1 MMEQQWIL
9 LSDVRVPFDADD
21 NVIWEKA
28 TEKMKRAGISAPPLL
43 FRLYKKSFDARKR
56 PAILAVC
63 SVLLAYAPTVRLTE
77 KALKAAGAK
86 VYRDPPIRPGQG
98 SEPLHHR
105 PLVVGMGPA
114 GMFCALLLAENGYAP
129 ILIDRGDDVA
139 GRVRAV
145 ENFYATGVLDTRSN
159 IQFGAG
165 GAGTFS
171 DGKLITRVGDEKC
184 GYVLRRFAEFG
195 APEEI
200 TTQARPHIGTDILRD
215 VVHNILTHIEACG
228 GELRYRTCLEEI
240 REWPDG
246 TVSAVTDRGEIP
258 CGCVVLAPGHSAR
271 DTYAMLLEK
280 GYAVEPK
287 PFSVGVRVEHLQAD
301 IDRILYGELAG
312 HPKLPTG
319 EYSQSDTTGER
330 GVYTFCMC
338 PGGEVMAAASEE
350 GGVVV
355 NGMSRHARDGVNA
368 NSAVAVSIFREDYG
382 NTPQGAIEYQ
392 RTLERAAFRMG
403 GEDYTAPAQTMGDF
417 LAGKRGT
424 EPSRVLPSYRGGKV
438 KLCDLG
444 EVLPA
449 YVTES
454 LRRGFRS
461 FDRRMP
467 GYIAPDT
474 MLTGVETRTSAP
486 VRLLRGES
494 MTALGHDR
502 VYPCGEGAGYA
513 GGITS
518 AAVDG
523 LRAALALMARFAPPK
538 LI

>member
-1 MMEQQWIL
+1 MEQWVL

-28 TEKMKRAGISAPPLL
+28 MEKMKRAGITAPPLH

-63 SVLLAYAPTVRLTE
+63 SVLLAYPSSIKLTE
-77 KALKAAGAK
+77 RVLKNAGARE
-86 VYRDPPIRPGQG
+86 YREPPMAVERGT
-98 SEPLHHR
+98 EPLTAR

-114 GMFCALLLAENGYAP
+114 GMFCALVLAECGYAP

-145 ENFYATGVLDTRSN
+145 DTFYATGMLDTRSN

-184 GYVLRRFAEFG
+184 GYVLRRLAEFG

-200 TTQARPHIGTDILRD
+200 ITQARPHIGTDILRD
-215 VVHNILTHIEACG
+215 VVHNLLTHIEQSG
-228 GELRYRTCLEEI
+228 GELHYRTCMTEI
-240 REWPDG
+240 CELSDG
-246 TVSAVTDRGEIP
+246 TVSAVTDRGDIK

-271 DTYAMLLEK
+271 DTYAMLMAG

-287 PFSVGVRVEHLQAD
+287 PFSVGVRVEHLQSD
-301 IDRILYGELAG
+301 IDRILYGDLAG
-312 HPKLPTG
+312 HPKLPRG

-392 RTLERAAFRMG
+392 RSLERAAFAMG
-403 GEDYTAPAQTMGDF
+403 GGDYTAPAQTMGDF
-417 LAGKRGT
+417 LAGKCGT
-424 EPSRVLPSYRGGKV
+424 EPTRVQPSYRGGKV

-444 EVLPA
+444 ELLPD
-449 YVTES
+449 YVTAT
-454 LRRGFRS
+454 LRRGFAS

-467 GYIAPDT
+467 GYTAPDAV
-474 MLTGVETRTSAP
+474 LTGVETRTSAP

-523 LRAALALMARFAPPK
+523 IRAALAIMKRFAPPK
-538 LI
+538 ND

>member
-1 MMEQQWIL
+1 MMEKWVL
-9 LSDVRVPFDADD
+9 LSDVRVPFDAEDS
-21 NVIWEKA
+21 VIWEKA

-63 SVLLAYAPTVRLTE
+63 SVLLAYAPSVRLTE
-77 KALKAAGAK
+77 RALKAAGARE
-86 VYRDPPIRPGQG
+86 YREPPMTVEQG
-98 SEPLHHR
+98 REPLPHR

-145 ENFYATGVLDTRSN
+145 EDFYATGVLDTRSN

-184 GYVLRRFAEFG
+184 GYVLRRLAEFG

-200 TTQARPHIGTDILRD
+200 TMQARPHIGTDILRD
-215 VVHNILTHIEACG
+215 VVHNLLTHIEQCG
-228 GELRYRTCLEEI
+228 GELRYRTCLQEI
-240 REWPDG
+240 RELPDG
-246 TVSAVTDRGEIP
+246 TVNAVTDRGEIP
-258 CGCVVLAPGHSAR
+258 CGTLVLAPGHSAR

-287 PFSVGVRVEHLQAD
+287 PFSVGVRVEHLQSD

-312 HPKLPTG
+312 HPKLPKG

-424 EPSRVLPSYRGGKV
+424 EPSRVQPSYRGGMV

-454 LRRGFRS
+454 LRRGFVS

-502 VYPCGEGAGYA
+502 IYPCGEGAGYA

-523 LRAALALMARFAPPK
+523 LRAALALMKRFAPPK
-538 LI
+538 NI

>member
-1 MMEQQWIL
+1 MMEQWIL
-9 LSDVRVPFDADD
+9 LPEVRVPFDAEDGD
-21 NVIWEKA
+21 IWEKA
-28 TEKMKRAGISAPPLL
+28 TEKMKRAGVTASPLH
-43 FRLYKKSFDARKR
+43 FRLYKKSIDARKR
-56 PAILAVC
+56 PAVTAVC
-63 SVLLAYAPTVRLTE
+63 SVLLGYAPSVRLSE
-77 KALKAAGAK
+77 RAMKAAGARA
-86 VYRDPPIRPGQG
+86 YREPPLTVVRG
-98 SEPLHHR
+98 SEPAGGR

-129 ILIDRGDDVA
+129 ILIDRGDDVE

-145 ENFYATGVLDTRSN
+145 ESFYATGVLDTRSN

-184 GYVLRRFAEFG
+184 GYVLRRLAEFG
-195 APEEI
+195 APEDI
-200 TTQARPHIGTDILRD
+200 ITQARPHIGTDILRD
-215 VVHNILTHIEACG
+215 VVARLLQYIEEKG
-228 GELRYRTCLEEI
+228 GELRYRTCLTSI
-240 REWPDG
+240 REYPDG
-246 TVSAVTDRGEIP
+246 GLCAVTDRGEIP
-258 CGCVVLAPGHSAR
+258 CGCIILAPGHSAR

-287 PFSVGVRVEHLQAD
+287 PFSVGVRVEHLQEQ
-301 IDRILYGELAG
+301 IDRMLYGELAG
-312 HPKLPTG
+312 HPKLPRG
-319 EYSQSDTTGER
+319 EYNQSDTRGER

-368 NSAVAVSIFREDYG
+368 NSAVAVSVFCEDYG

-392 RTLERAAFRMG
+392 RRLERVAFRAG
-403 GEDYTAPAQTMGDF
+403 GGDYTAPAQTMGDF
-417 LAGKRGT
+417 MEGKCGT
-424 EPSRVLPSYRGGKV
+424 EPSEVLPSYRGGRV
-438 KLCDLG
+438 RLCDMSTL
-444 EVLPA
+444 LPD
-449 YVTES
+449 YVTAG
-454 LRRGFRS
+454 LRRGFAS

-467 GYIAPDT
+467 GYLSPTA
-474 MLTGVETRTSAP
+474 MLTGFETRTSAP
-486 VRLLRGES
+486 VRLLRTEG

-523 LRAALALMARFAPPK
+523 IRAALAVMARFAPQ
-538 LI
+538 

>member
-1 MMEQQWIL
+1 MMEKWIL
-9 LSDVRVPFDADD
+9 LSDVRVPFDAEDS
-21 NVIWEKA
+21 VIWEKA
-28 TEKMKRAGISAPPLL
+28 TEKMKRAGISASPLH
-43 FRLYKKSFDARKR
+43 FRLYKKSLDARKR
-56 PAILAVC
+56 PAITAVC
-63 SVLLAYAPTVRLTE
+63 SVLVAYAPSVRLNE
-77 KALKAAGAK
+77 RAMKSAGARE
-86 VYRDPPIRPGQG
+86 YREPPMTVTKGK
-98 SEPLHHR
+98 EPLCGR

-114 GMFCALLLAENGYAP
+114 GMFCALLLAEQGYAP

-145 ENFYATGVLDTRSN
+145 EDFYATGVLDTRSN

-184 GYVLRRFAEFG
+184 GYVLRRLAEFG
-195 APEEI
+195 APEDI

-215 VVHNILTHIEACG
+215 VVHNLLTHIEHCG
-228 GELRYRTCLEEI
+228 GTLHYRTCLTAVQEY
-240 REWPDG
+240 PDG
-246 TVSAVTDRGEIP
+246 SVGAVTEDGEIP
-258 CGCVVLAPGHSAR
+258 CGCIVLAPGHSAR
-271 DTYAMLLEK
+271 DTYAMLLER
-280 GYAVEPK
+280 GYAIEPK
-287 PFSVGVRVEHLQAD
+287 PFSVGVRVEHLQSD

-312 HPKLPTG
+312 HPKLPRG

-368 NSAVAVSIFREDYG
+368 NSAVAVSVFREDYG

-392 RTLERAAFRMG
+392 RTLERAAYLAG
-403 GEDYTAPAQTMGDF
+403 GSDYTAPAQTMGDF
-417 LAGKRGT
+417 MNGKRGS
-424 EPSRVLPSYRGGKV
+424 EPTRVQPSYRGGRV
-438 KLCDLG
+438 KLCALD
-444 EVLPA
+444 EILPD
-449 YVTES
+449 YVAAG
-454 LRRGFRS
+454 LRRGFAS

-486 VRLLRGES
+486 VRLLRTEA
-494 MTALGHDR
+494 MTAFGHDR

-523 LRAALALMARFAPPK
+523 LRAALALMARFAPPE
-538 LI
+538 L

>member
-1 MMEQQWIL
+1 MEKWVL

-21 NVIWEKA
+21 GTVWEKA
-28 TEKMKRAGISAPPLL
+28 TEKMKRAGITAPPLL
-43 FRLYKKSFDARKR
+43 FRLYKKSIDARKR

-63 SVLLAYAPTVRLTE
+63 SVLIAYAPSVRLPAR
-77 KALKAAGAK
+77 ALAAAGARE
-86 VYRDPPIRPGQG
+86 YREPPMQVERGREAAG
-98 SEPLHHR
+98 GR

-145 ENFYATGVLDTRSN
+145 ESFYKTGVLDTRSN

-195 APEEI
+195 APPEI
-200 TTQARPHIGTDILRD
+200 TTQARPHIGTDILRE
-215 VVHNILTHIEACG
+215 VVARLLSHIEVCG
-228 GELRYRTCLEEI
+228 GELHYRTCLQEI
-240 REWPDG
+240 RRAADG
-246 TVSAVTDRGEIP
+246 TVVAVTDRGEIP
-258 CGCVVLAPGHSAR
+258 CGALVLAPGHSAR
-271 DTYAMLLEK
+271 DTYAMLLSR
-280 GYAVEPK
+280 GFAIEPK
-287 PFSVGVRVEHLQAD
+287 PFSVGVRVEHLQSD

-312 HPKLPTG
+312 HPKLPRG
-319 EYSQSDTTGER
+319 EYSQSDTAGAR

-368 NSAVAVSIFREDYG
+368 NSAVAVSVFREDYG

-392 RTLERAAFRMG
+392 RGLERAAFCMG

-424 EPSRVLPSYRGGKV
+424 EPSRVMPSYRGGQV
-438 KLCDLG
+438 RMCDLG
-444 EVLPA
+444 ALLPP
-449 YVTES
+449 YITEN
-454 LRRGFRS
+454 LRRGFLS

-474 MLTGVETRTSAP
+474 VLTGVETRTSAP

-494 MTALGHDR
+494 LTAVGHDR

-523 LRAALALMARFAPPK
+523 IRVALAIMKRFAPCED
-538 LI
+538 

>member
-1 MMEQQWIL
+1 MMEQWIL
-9 LSDVRVPFDADD
+9 LSDVRVPFDAEDST
-21 NVIWEKA
+21 IWEKA
-28 TEKMKRAGISAPPLL
+28 TEKMKRAGVTASPLH
-43 FRLYKKSFDARKR
+43 FRLYKKSLDARKR

-63 SVLLAYAPTVRLTE
+63 SVLMSYAPAIKLTDR
-77 KALKAAGAK
+77 ALKAAGARL
-86 VYRDPPIRPGQG
+86 YREPPMSVEQG
-98 SEPLHHR
+98 NEPMCDR

-114 GMFCALLLAENGYAP
+114 GLFCALLLAENGYAP

-145 ENFYATGVLDTRSN
+145 AQFYETGVLDTRSN

-195 APEEI
+195 APEDI

-215 VVHNILTHIEACG
+215 VVDNLLKHIEQCG
-228 GELRYRTCLEEI
+228 GELRYRTCLTAI
-240 REWPDG
+240 REYPDG
-246 TVSAVTDRGEIP
+246 TVGAVTDRGEIP
-258 CGCVVLAPGHSAR
+258 CSAIVLAPGHSAR

-280 GYAVEPK
+280 GYAVSPK
-287 PFSVGVRVEHLQAD
+287 PFSVGVRVEHLQSD
-301 IDRILYGELAG
+301 IDRILYGDLAG

-355 NGMSRHARDGVNA
+355 NGMSHHARDGVNA
-368 NSAVAVSIFREDYG
+368 NSAVAVSVFCEDYG
-382 NTPQGAIEYQ
+382 NTPIGAIEYQ
-392 RTLERAAFRMG
+392 RALERAAFRAG
-403 GEDYTAPAQTMGDF
+403 GGDYTAPAQTMGDF
-417 LAGKRGT
+417 LAGKAGT
-424 EPSRVLPSYRGGKV
+424 EPSRVRPSYRGGKV

-444 EVLPA
+444 TVLPDYITA
-449 YVTES
+449 N
-454 LRRGFRS
+454 LRRGFAS

-486 VRLLRGES
+486 VRLLRTES

-523 LRAALALMARFAPPK
+523 LRAALALMKRFAPPK
-538 LI
+538 HL

>member
-1 MMEQQWIL
+1 MMEKWIL
-9 LSDVRVPFDADD
+9 VSDVRLPFDAEDD
-21 NVIWEKA
+21 AIREKA
-28 TEKMKRAGISAPPLL
+28 TEKMKRAGVSASPLH
-43 FRLYKKSFDARKR
+43 FRLYKKSLDARKR
-56 PAILAVC
+56 PDITAVC
-63 SVLLAYAPTVRLTE
+63 SVLLSYSPSVRLTE
-77 KALKAAGAK
+77 RMLKAAGARE
-86 VYRDPPIRPGQG
+86 YREPPMAVTQG
-98 SEPLHHR
+98 SEAPCGR

-114 GMFCALLLAENGYAP
+114 GMFCALLLAEQGYAP
-129 ILIDRGDDVA
+129 ILIDRGDDIA

-145 ENFYATGVLDTRSN
+145 DQFYETGVLDTRSN

-184 GYVLRRFAEFG
+184 GYVLRRLAEFG
-195 APEEI
+195 APEDI

-215 VVHNILTHIEACG
+215 VVDNLLKHIETCG
-228 GELRYRTCLEEI
+228 GTLHYRTCLTAI
-240 REWPDG
+240 REYPDG
-246 TVSAVTDRGEIP
+246 SVGALTDRGEIR
-258 CGCVVLAPGHSAR
+258 CGCIVLAPGHSAR

-280 GYAVEPK
+280 GYAIEPK
-287 PFSVGVRVEHLQAD
+287 PFSVGVRVEHLQSD
-301 IDRILYGELAG
+301 IDRILYGDLAG
-312 HPKLPTG
+312 HPKLPRG
-319 EYSQSDTTGER
+319 EYNQSDTTDAR

-392 RTLERAAFRMG
+392 RTLERAAYRAG
-403 GEDYTAPAQTMGDF
+403 GGDYIAPAQTMGDF
-417 LAGKRGT
+417 MAGKQGS
-424 EPSRVLPSYRGGKV
+424 EPGRVQPSYRDGRV

-444 EVLPA
+444 EVLPS
-449 YVTES
+449 YVTAG
-454 LRRGFRS
+454 LRRGFAS

-467 GYIAPDT
+467 GYMAPDT

-486 VRLLRGES
+486 VRLLRNED
-494 MTALGHDR
+494 MTAFGHDR

-523 LRAALALMARFAPPK
+523 IRAALALMARFAPPK
-538 LI
+538 ES

>member
-1 MMEQQWIL
+1 MMEQQWVL

-56 PAILAVC
+56 PDITAVC
-63 SVLLAYAPTVRLTE
+63 SVLIAYAPSVKLTE
-77 KALKAAGAK
+77 RALGAAGAK
-86 VYRDPPIRPGQG
+86 VYRDPPICPERGN
-98 SEPLHHR
+98 EPLGHR

-114 GMFCALLLAENGYAP
+114 GMFCALLLAENGYSP
-129 ILIDRGDDVA
+129 ILIDRGDPIK

-145 ENFYATGVLDTRSN
+145 EQFYATGVLDARSN

-195 APEEI
+195 APAEI
-200 TTQARPHIGTDILRD
+200 TTQARHHIGTDILRD
-215 VVHNILTHIEACG
+215 VVDRILTYIEQCG
-228 GELRYRTCLEEI
+228 GELHYRTCLQEI
-240 REWPDG
+240 RELPDG
-246 TVSAVTDRGEIP
+246 TVNAVTDRGEFP

-271 DTYAMLLEK
+271 DTYAMLMAK

-287 PFSVGVRVEHLQAD
+287 PFSVGVRVEHLQSD
-301 IDRILYGELAG
+301 IDRILYGDLAG
-312 HPKLPTG
+312 HPKLPKG
-319 EYSQSDTTGER
+319 EYSQSDTRGER

-368 NSAVAVSIFREDYG
+368 NSAVAVSVFREDYG
-382 NTPQGAIEYQ
+382 NTPMGAIEYQ
-392 RTLERAAFRMG
+392 RALERAAFRMG
-403 GEDYTAPAQTMGDF
+403 GDYTAPAQTMGDF
-417 LAGKRGT
+417 LAGKQGT
-424 EPSRVLPSYRGGKV
+424 EPTRVQPSYRGGRV

-444 EVLPA
+444 EVLPD

-454 LRRGFRS
+454 LRRGFLS

-467 GYIAPDT
+467 GYAAADT

-502 VYPCGEGAGYA
+502 IYPCGEGAGYA

-523 LRAALALMARFAPPK
+523 LRAALALMKRFAPPK
-538 LI
+538 Q